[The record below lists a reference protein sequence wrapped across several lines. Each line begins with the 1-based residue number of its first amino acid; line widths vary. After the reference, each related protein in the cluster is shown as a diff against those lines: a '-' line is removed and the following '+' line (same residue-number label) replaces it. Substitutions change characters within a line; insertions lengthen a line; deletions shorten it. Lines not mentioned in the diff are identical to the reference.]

1 MFLQKASWKK
11 LPNFKSSPKKK
22 YLCWENKTWSE
33 PMLDTYKQ
41 IEKLQVAAIFRDI
54 AIKTLVMVHFCERK
68 YIVLQ
73 LYSAKKC
80 ASLKVV

>member
-1 MFLQKASWKK
+1 
-11 LPNFKSSPKKK
+11 
-22 YLCWENKTWSE
+22 
-33 PMLDTYKQ
+33 MLDTYKQ